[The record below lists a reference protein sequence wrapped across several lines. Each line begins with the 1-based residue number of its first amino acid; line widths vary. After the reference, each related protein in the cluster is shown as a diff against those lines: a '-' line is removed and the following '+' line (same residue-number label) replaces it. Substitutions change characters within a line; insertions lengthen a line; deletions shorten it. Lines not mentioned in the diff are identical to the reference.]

1 VIEADVLV
9 EPLVVEPAGRADA
22 PLRPRDEVGIEGAEL
37 VPLRPHI
44 DQRGSLTEII
54 NIADPFWRESIVHAY
69 VITIAPGR
77 IKGWGVHRRQADR
90 YVVINGLV
98 RVALHDGR
106 PDSSSFGVTRTL
118 FLGERAPALL
128 RIPPG
133 VWHADQN
140 LGAEELTILNF
151 PTVRFDPADPDKQR
165 IDPHAGVIPYDW
177 TVRDG

>member
-1 VIEADVLV
+1 VIETDVCV
-9 EPLVVEPAGRADA
+9 EVPVVEPAGRPDA
-22 PLRPRDEVGIEGAEL
+22 PRRPRDEVGIEGAEL
-37 VPLRPHI
+37 VPLRPYV

-54 NIADPFWRESIVHAY
+54 NVADPFWREPIVHSYA
-69 VITIAPGR
+69 IAIAPGR

-90 YVVINGLV
+90 YVALDGLV

-106 PDSSSFGVTRTL
+106 PDSCTFGVTRTL
-118 FLGERAPALL
+118 YLGVQAPALL
-128 RIPPG
+128 RIPAG

-140 LGAEELTILNF
+140 LGAREVTILNF

-177 TVRDG
+177 SLRDG